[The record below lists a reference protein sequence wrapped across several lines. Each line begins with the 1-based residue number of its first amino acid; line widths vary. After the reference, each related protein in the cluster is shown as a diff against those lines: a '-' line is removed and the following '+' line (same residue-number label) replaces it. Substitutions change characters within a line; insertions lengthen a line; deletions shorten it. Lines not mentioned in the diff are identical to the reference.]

1 MTEAICVYTSAALVT
16 TTTAIDAIIADMPS
30 LEDDAYS
37 VAAVHDG
44 SQIVNYR
51 QQIGRIG
58 TEGINS
64 CTLFF
69 FLWS

>member
-1 MTEAICVYTSAALVT
+1 MYIPLQHLL
-16 TTTAIDAIIADMPS
+16 IIEDMPS

-37 VAAVHDG
+37 MAAAHDG

-51 QQIGRIG
+51 QQLGRIG
-58 TEGINS
+58 TEGISS

-69 FLWS
+69 LWP